1 MISLADSTNFSELS
15 CRHPNDACSS
25 SLMIWVIA
33 ENELEKLANTPQLD
47 SLYLESTILN
57 VKITLFQRTSGYS
70 QNLGVGNST
79 NFIIKKL
86 TTASVIEAATIMNI

>member
-1 MISLADSTNFSELS
+1 
-15 CRHPNDACSS
+15 
-25 SLMIWVIA
+25 MIWVIA
-33 ENELEKLANTPQLD
+33 ENELDKLANTPQLD

-86 TTASVIEAATIMNI
+86 TTASAIEAATIMNI